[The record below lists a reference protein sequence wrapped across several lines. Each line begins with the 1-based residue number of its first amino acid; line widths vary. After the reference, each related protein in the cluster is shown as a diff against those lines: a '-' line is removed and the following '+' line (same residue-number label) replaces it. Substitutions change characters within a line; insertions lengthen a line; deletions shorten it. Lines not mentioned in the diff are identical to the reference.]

1 MVLDLC
7 WTLAKRW
14 WGIDLEM
21 LGMLARIELLVV
33 AWRRSLLC
41 IKGTETGSL

>member
-1 MVLDLC
+1 MVLYLC
-7 WTLAKRW
+7 WTLAEWW

-33 AWRRSLLC
+33 AWRSLLC